1 MGRGGGGD
9 ITFKKYDWEN
19 KIKKKREQEVR
30 IGKEEK
36 KKGKRDSEIVNSH
49 SFFFK
54 CEALL

>member
-1 MGRGGGGD
+1 MGRGRGYY
-9 ITFKKYDWEN
+9 FKKYDWEN